1 MRKTLALA
9 VLVISPAAWAAT
21 AYEYAG
27 NNYATVYT
35 SSSPADKFDTSM
47 AVSGAFVI
55 DDAIIDSYRLDISDE
70 LLSFSFSDGVTTY
83 TEGTSEVSAFIVST
97 DVSGDIT
104 DWWIVLKSGIDG
116 DWQLGEE
123 YHVLT
128 TQTFT
133 YLLNSPVKDAG
144 ETYTCIDYQGG
155 FAGMGGECTNN
166 DLDAGSNRNV
176 PGTWAQSSVVPIP
189 AAVWL
194 FGSGLGL
201 LGWFRRRAA

>member
-1 MRKTLALA
+1 MKKILALA
-9 VLVISPAAWAAT
+9 VLMSSPAVWAAT

-27 NNYATVYT
+27 NNYLTVYT
-35 SSSPADKFDTSM
+35 SSSPADKFYTSM
-47 AVSGAFVI
+47 DVSGVFVI
-55 DDAIIDSYRLDISDE
+55 DDAIIDSYRLDVSDE

-83 TEGTSEVSAFIVST
+83 TEQTSEVSAFIVST

-104 DWWIVLKSGIDG
+104 DWWIVLKNGIDG

-133 YLLNSPVKDAG
+133 YASSTVKDVG

-194 FGSGLGL
+194 FGSALAGLG
-201 LGWFRRRAA
+201 WMRRKTI